1 MQRWKIKYY
10 TTPVNLSSPVFA
22 FIDSLSESAQAK
34 VYQSFE
40 LLAEFNILLR
50 PPLVKKLAGTPLWE
64 LRILG
69 KDSIRIFYIA
79 QENQEF
85 LVQHCFVKKKQKT
98 PIKEIQLALK
108 RLNEHMSRK

>member
-1 MQRWKIKYY
+1 MPRWKIKYY
-10 TTPVNLSSPVFA
+10 SKLKSTSPVYA

-69 KDSIRIFYIA
+69 KDNIRIFYIA

-85 LVQHCFVKKKQKT
+85 LVLHGFVKKKQKT

>member
-1 MQRWKIKYY
+1 MPRWKIKYY
-10 TTPVNLSSPVFA
+10 TTVNLSSPVFA
-22 FIDSLSESAQAK
+22 FIDSLSDPAQAK

-79 QENQEF
+79 QEHQEF
-85 LVQHCFVKKKQKT
+85 LVLHGFVKKKQKT
-98 PIKEIQLALK
+98 PAKEIQLALK